1 MAKQC
6 TQCGAAMAETARF
19 CGVCG
24 AASTCAASATAAIS
38 APPPAAAEDDSWLA
52 LAGAAIDPAPAVP
65 VADPTLSADEQS
77 GPVPTAA
84 ANAGAGP
91 QIARGMDGLPPVP
104 PSALPL
110 GAPPA
115 AATELAPPPLPPRER
130 RAGRALWIVAIV
142 FGLFAAA
149 LIVAWTVS
157 WTRGPSFATVAT
169 STDDP
174 ATPDEEWRTAYADQ
188 FLGDAPVTMITN
200 ASANV
205 RDFPTT
211 TGSEVLRSVAE
222 SSEISGR
229 WVRGRDP
236 ATRWL
241 KLADGGYIWDG
252 NLAERGGANSPIR
265 IPFSNADYSFGP
277 DIEPYMRVAVEQST
291 ARSEAVG
298 GLPEKE
304 RAAAY
309 AELEGQ
315 SFYAR
320 VPNRRWRGLTVTAV
334 AQHYEAGSIYF
345 RDDVATTRRA
355 FAAAGVRFDEEGI
368 VDPDNNEL
376 LFCSIGPVRAQDRQ
390 YGASALT
397 CGS

>member
-1 MAKQC
+1 MDRNCRA
-6 TQCGAAMAETARF
+6 CGTPHDISARF
-19 CGVCG
+19 CTKCG
-24 AASTCAASATAAIS
+24 MALASDAQSNPVTDATVGEDNGWVELAGGTATPPPPVS
-38 APPPAAAEDDSWLA
+38 PPPSPMAPPSTAEVEPECAVPLDVETHVARGEYRDADVGGMVGVDAAA
-52 LAGAAIDPAPAVP
+52 
-65 VADPTLSADEQS
+65 
-77 GPVPTAA
+77 
-84 ANAGAGP
+84 
-91 QIARGMDGLPPVP
+91 M
-104 PSALPL
+104 
-110 GAPPA
+110 
-115 AATELAPPPLPPRER
+115 PPPPPPPRQR
-130 RAGRALWIVAIV
+130 RTGRALWIIAIIL
-142 FGLFAAA
+142 GLFVAG

-157 WTRGPSFATVAT
+157 WTRGPSFSTVAA
-169 STDDP
+169 SADDP
-174 ATPDEEWRTAYADQ
+174 ASPDEEWRTAYADQ
-188 FLGDAPVTMITN
+188 FIGDVPVTMITN

-205 RDFPTT
+205 RDYPTT
-211 TGSEVLRSVAE
+211 AGSQVLRSVAE

-229 WVRGRDP
+229 WVRGRDQ

-277 DIEPYMRVAVEQST
+277 DIEPYMRDAAEQST
-291 ARSEAVG
+291 VRSEAVG

-345 RDDVATTRRA
+345 RDDVAATRRA

-368 VDPDNNEL
+368 VDPDNNDL
-376 LFCSIGPVRAQDRQ
+376 LSCSIGPVRAEDRA